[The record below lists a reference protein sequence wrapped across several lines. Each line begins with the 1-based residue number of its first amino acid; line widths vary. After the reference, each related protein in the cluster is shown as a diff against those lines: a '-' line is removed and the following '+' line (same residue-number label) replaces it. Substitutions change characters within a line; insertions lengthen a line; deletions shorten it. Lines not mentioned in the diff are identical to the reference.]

1 MYDNLL
7 TIITGHETTANIL
20 AFAIV
25 TLLQNP
31 EMMEM
36 YDIAIGPG

>member
-1 MYDNLL
+1 MQCTLL
-7 TIITGHETTANIL
+7 IIITGHDTTANNL

-31 EMMEM
+31 EMMKKYECH
-36 YDIAIGPG
+36 AACC